1 MRLSERSLWY
11 LEHFFEAS
19 SYHVSWFALPL
30 VGIEAFNRLLGL
42 RLFDAS
48 VARCLAEHCWR

>member
-1 MRLSERSLWY
+1 